1 MARLLD
7 VKFSLQGA
15 IREDKDTNSFVS
27 YCPALDLYSA
37 GRTRVEA
44 KKALQSA
51 VDMYVRICYQRNIL
65 GRLLHEKGF
74 QVAPSATSVGVED
87 MVTNFIEITE
97 AVHGEKYDDVFAVEV
112 PLHLIANQQKARPE
126 VCLQ

>member
-15 IREDKDTNSFVS
+15 IREDKDTDSFVS

-51 VDMYVRICYQRNIL
+51 VDMFVRICYERNIL

-74 QVAPSATSVGVED
+74 QVLPGSQANAMHDV
-87 MVTNFIEITE
+87 VTDFIEITE
-97 AVHGEKYDDVFAVEV
+97 NVHGSKYDDVFAVEV
-112 PLHLIANQQKARPE
+112 PLHLIANQQIRAAE
-126 VCLQ
+126 CLQ